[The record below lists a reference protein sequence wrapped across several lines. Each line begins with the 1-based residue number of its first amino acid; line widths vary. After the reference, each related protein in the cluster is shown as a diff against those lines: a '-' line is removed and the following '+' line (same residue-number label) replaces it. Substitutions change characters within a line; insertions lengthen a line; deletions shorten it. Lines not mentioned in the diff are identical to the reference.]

1 MIETIVR
8 LKVANNRT
16 IKICIMI
23 RTIKKWLKII
33 LAIIVVMIVADWLLP
48 AEIQNPVEGCGK
60 ESYNP
65 KSFWHPWGDHNHRG
79 IDIFAK
85 KGTPV
90 HPAIGGI
97 VIAAAHDYGIGEN
110 IVMIFSSKLR
120 LHYYAHMS
128 EIDTH
133 VGAIV
138 TTKSVI
144 GKVGDTGNAAGKP
157 PHLHYSISSII
168 PQGDG
173 HWDPKKLL
181 FFINPI
187 KELER
192 PSQKDGK
199 N

>member
-1 MIETIVR
+1 M
-8 LKVANNRT
+8 K
-16 IKICIMI
+16 KK
-23 RTIKKWLKII
+23 IKKWLKVICGII
-33 LAIIVVMIVADWLLP
+33 AILFAVDMLLP
-48 AEIQNPVEGCGK
+48 ADIQNPVEGCGK

-85 KGTPV
+85 KGTPI

-97 VIAAAHDYGIGEN
+97 VVAVVHDHAIGGN
-110 IVMIFSSKLR
+110 FVVIFSSR
-120 LHYYAHMS
+120 MRCHYYAHMS

-138 TTKSVI
+138 TKESVI

-157 PHLHYSISSII
+157 PHLHYSISTII
-168 PQGDG
+168 PQGEG
-173 HWDPKKLL
+173 HWDPKKHL

-187 KELER
+187 KELE
-192 PSQKDGK
+192 SI
-199 N
+199 